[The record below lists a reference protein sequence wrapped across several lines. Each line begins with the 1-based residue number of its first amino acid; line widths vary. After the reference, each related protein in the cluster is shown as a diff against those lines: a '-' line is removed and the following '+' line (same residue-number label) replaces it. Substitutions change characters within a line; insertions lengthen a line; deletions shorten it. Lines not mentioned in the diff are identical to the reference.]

1 MNFLNVENAVLLIGL
16 TYQSNAVG
24 HADNSELLSAELLEN
39 EYLKMFNA
47 QTGTFENLNIG
58 LGNNNST
65 AGHHGIE
72 LGLAQEAQARYGV
85 PIYMAKYA
93 VGGTP
98 LNQQVVGGAV
108 REVYY
113 HQHLA
118 PAIQLLRNQGK
129 RVFFV
134 QCIWGGESNSSSAS
148 TISAFTTAFPELYND
163 YKAIFGNKVSF
174 IAFEVN
180 ETYYTGRILINDV
193 FRNIAKDSET
203 FSVIETATLPAP
215 SDNVHFNASSFKIA
229 SKLLLDELESNEP
242 MEVKFVPDFVPV
254 VIENEETNNY
264 EPELQALLNR
274 ATSENVT
281 LPSLEF
287 RTKLNDF
294 YLAMKSNNL
303 LSKLDF
309 FYLFKNDSGLAFSNY
324 NLIAPNSFKGTWVNS
339 PIFNMNNS
347 VSTNG
352 TNQYFKTA
360 FIPSVNSKYQK
371 DNASF
376 GFVDLTN
383 LQQTKYDCSVYDG
396 VNFTGVCKNL
406 VGNSMVF
413 INCNNATGHSVKNI
427 GNFGVIGLNHFQRE
441 TSTEIKIMNDN
452 GTFTHNSLSDG
463 VPTKEFYFA
472 GRNNNGPL
480 GFPSANSY
488 QLHYAGESFS
498 ESEFLTFKGI
508 INTLLQ

>member
-24 HADNSELLSAELLEN
+24 HADNSELLASELLEN

-47 QTGTFENLNIG
+47 QTGTFQNLNIG

-65 AGHHGIE
+65 PEHHGIE

-85 PIYMAKYA
+85 PVYMAKYA

-134 QCIWGGESNSSSAS
+134 QCIWGGESNASSAS

-163 YKAIFGNKVSF
+163 YKAIFGNKVPF

-229 SKLLLDELESNEP
+229 AKLLLDELESNKP
-242 MEVKFVPDFVPV
+242 IEVKFELEYTPV
-254 VIENEETNNY
+254 IGGGENGNTY
-264 EPELQALLNR
+264 EPELQSLLNR
-274 ATSENVT
+274 AVSDSVNIPALV
-281 LPSLEF
+281 F
-287 RTKLNDF
+287 QNKLNDF
-294 YLAMKSNNL
+294 YIGLKTNNL
-303 LSKLDF
+303 IQKFDKLYIHHNDCGIDF
-309 FYLFKNDSGLAFSNY
+309 SDY
-324 NLIAPNSFKGTWVNS
+324 NLASPNTTKSTRISSPSFLVNNGIAF
-339 PIFNMNNS
+339 
-347 VSTNG
+347 NG
-352 TNQYFKTA
+352 TSQYIKTG
-360 FIPSVNSKYQK
+360 FIPDTNSKYKK
-371 DNASF
+371 DNCSF
-376 GFVDLTN
+376 GFWALNNT
-383 LQQTKYDCSVYDG
+383 QQAKYDCGVYDG
-396 VNFTGVCKNL
+396 SVFCGMNKNVSGSSAL
-406 VGNSMVF
+406 F
-413 INCNNATGHSVKNI
+413 INTTTATGHGVRAI
-427 GNFGVIGLNHFQRE
+427 GNFGVIGLNHFQRISD
-441 TSTEIKIMNDN
+441 TQVQIINAN
-452 GTFTHNSLSDG
+452 GINTYNSISDAL
-463 VPTKEFYFA
+463 PTKEFYFG
-472 GRNNNGPL
+472 GRNNNGSL
-480 GFPSANSY
+480 GFPINEAY
-488 QLHYAGESFS
+488 KCFYIGESFTQ
-498 ESEFLTFKGI
+498 SEFDLF
-508 INTLLQ
+508 NQLLIDLFN